1 MANVRDPV
9 GVDFDGDGV
18 TSPGSR
24 AATGTDVRAAAG
36 VLAAENIE
44 PAVAQPR
51 LPAPAI
57 VGGGLLAALL
67 IALVVSVIW
76 VSNSAK
82 HPLVQPIPSPPMTT
96 AAPPPSPTVADGPPA
111 LVPASTPMLPPPP
124 VNIPAPVETGPVA
137 TVPRAPVTAETVAPA
152 PPPKPRLPRLR
163 DLFPRLF
170 PNG

>member
-1 MANVRDPV
+1 MADVRDPV
-9 GVDFDGDGV
+9 RVGFDGDGV

-24 AATGTDVRAAAG
+24 AATGTDVRAAAR
-36 VLAAENIE
+36 VPEAESIE

-51 LPAPAI
+51 LPAQAI
-57 VGGGLLAALL
+57 VGGSLLAALL

-76 VSNSAK
+76 VSNSSK
-82 HPLVQPIPSPPMTT
+82 HPLVQPIPPPPTT
-96 AAPPPSPTVADGPPA
+96 AAPPPSPTVAYAPSP
-111 LVPASTPMLPPPP
+111 LVPAGTPILPPPP
-124 VNIPAPVETGPVA
+124 VNIPAPVETAPA
-137 TVPRAPVTAETVAPA
+137 ETVPRSPVTVETVPPA

>member
-1 MANVRDPV
+1 MTDVRDPV

-18 TSPGSR
+18 TSPGFR
-24 AATGTDVRAAAG
+24 AATATDVRAAAR
-36 VLAAENIE
+36 VLEADIG
-44 PAVAQPR
+44 PTVAMPR

-57 VGGGLLAALL
+57 VGGGLFVALL

-76 VSNSAK
+76 VSNSSK
-82 HPLVQPIPSPPMTT
+82 HPLVQPIPSPPTTT
-96 AAPPPSPTVADGPPA
+96 AAPTSSPTVAYGPSPSAPA
-111 LVPASTPMLPPPP
+111 NTPMLPPPP
-124 VNIPAPVETGPVA
+124 VNIPAPVETVPVQ
-137 TVPRAPVTAETVAPA
+137 TVPRSPVTVDTVTPT